1 MTRRFLFVVPPPTE
15 RLTGG
20 NLYNLGLLGAL
31 RAAGVEAHVVA
42 HDGPRSEARPGDVRL
57 VDSLHLDALPHLAP
71 CWLLAHYLPALVE
84 GREQLSE
91 AERRALHAADG
102 FVVPS
107 AFMADALAR
116 LAPAPRP
123 TVIVAPGIEVAR
135 QTTTATGARHAVVV
149 ANLVPGK
156 GVLELLRALGD
167 RGCRLAV
174 VGTEDHDPAYAAT
187 CRAAAPW
194 AVFLGELPHAETT
207 AVIAASDFLIS
218 ASRMESFGFALAEA
232 RALGVPI
239 VALDRGN
246 ARAHVHDASGG
257 LLVATEDALAEACV
271 QLANDEVELARR
283 RHAARTYRP
292 TPRTWADA
300 AQDLLLAFTG

>member
-1 MTRRFLFVVPPPTE
+1 
-15 RLTGG
+15 
-20 NLYNLGLLGAL
+20 
-31 RAAGVEAHVVA
+31 
-42 HDGPRSEARPGDVRL
+42 
-57 VDSLHLDALPHLAP
+57 
-71 CWLLAHYLPALVE
+71 
-84 GREQLSE
+84 
-91 AERRALHAADG
+91 
-102 FVVPS
+102 
-107 AFMADALAR
+107 
-116 LAPAPRP
+116 
-123 TVIVAPGIEVAR
+123 
-135 QTTTATGARHAVVV
+135 
-149 ANLVPGK
+149 VPGK

-167 RGCRLAV
+167 RRCRLAV
-174 VGTEDHDPAYAAT
+174 VGAEDHDPAYAAA

-194 AVFLGELPHAETT
+194 AVFLGELSHAETT

-246 ARAHVHDASGG
+246 ARAHVDEASGG
-257 LLVATEDALAEACV
+257 LLVATDEALAEACV

-300 AQDLLLAFTG
+300 ARDLSLAFTG